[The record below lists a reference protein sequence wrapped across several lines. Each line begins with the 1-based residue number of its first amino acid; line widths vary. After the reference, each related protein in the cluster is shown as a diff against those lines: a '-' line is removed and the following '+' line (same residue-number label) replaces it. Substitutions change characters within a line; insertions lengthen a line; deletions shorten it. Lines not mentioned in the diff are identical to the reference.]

1 VRPAGARLHRGWPG
15 WLLVAL
21 ALNVTAAAVYGGV
34 GLMTGTMAMDD
45 SWLQTGPF
53 HSWTLPGLAL
63 LLTVA
68 LPQACLLV
76 LAALGDRRAVLA
88 GYLVGAGLI
97 LWIVVQLAV
106 FRRFFVLQPI
116 VVGFGVVEL
125 ALAAWWARRSIAAAS
140 RG

>member
-1 VRPAGARLHRGWPG
+1 
-15 WLLVAL
+15 
-21 ALNVTAAAVYGGV
+21 
-34 GLMTGTMAMDD
+34 
-45 SWLQTGPF
+45 
-53 HSWTLPGLAL
+53 
-63 LLTVA
+63 
-68 LPQACLLV
+68 V

-116 VVGFGVVEL
+116 VVGFGIVEI
-125 ALAAWWARRSIAAAS
+125 ALTAWWARRSLAAAS